1 MGEAR
6 PGFSQK
12 NKTSILQD
20 TRYIIALVCY
30 CIGRLRS
37 IYLVSISIPRLGI
50 GNYFQPDPLGV
61 CGKSINQSNQ
71 QSPRLNFGSPP
82 PKLIKSSHPLAC
94 CVLLRLAST
103 RPFEK
108 PRHTTAES
116 TSPPPQPKS
125 VLYGFTAGWRSVHL
139 NSNRQLDSRPPS
151 RLLRCE
157 RKGRYRFRSSFDLHS
172 FTH

>member
-1 MGEAR
+1 MQFGLVTESR
-6 PGFSQK
+6 NIRTCPCILPKYDVVKS
-12 NKTSILQD
+12 TPDSTLQD
-20 TRYIIALVCY
+20 L
-30 CIGRLRS
+30 LRS
-37 IYLVSISIPRLGI
+37 
-50 GNYFQPDPLGV
+50 
-61 CGKSINQSNQ
+61 KSINQSNQ